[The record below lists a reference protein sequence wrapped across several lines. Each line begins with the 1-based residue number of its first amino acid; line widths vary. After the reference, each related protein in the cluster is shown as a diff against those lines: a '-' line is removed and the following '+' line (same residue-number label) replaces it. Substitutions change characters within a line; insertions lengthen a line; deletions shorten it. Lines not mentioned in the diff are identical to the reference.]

1 MNHDSIPRRSSA
13 DTESEVAR
21 VLGKLE
27 ASGQDLTVLRILANA
42 PAVFRPYLKFASA
55 LVYDGVLAPDVREVV
70 ILWMA
75 AHRPNTYE
83 WAEHEIIG
91 ARAGVSR
98 ELMDFLATRAPLD
111 DTFTEDQRAGV
122 ALAEELLS
130 SGKIASESFQAG
142 LDRWGLEA
150 VIELLLTISWW
161 GGAVPIL
168 LEALD
173 LDLPDNLRE

>member
-1 MNHDSIPRRSSA
+1 MNHESIPRRSSS
-13 DTESEVAR
+13 DTEGEVAR

-42 PAVFRPYLKFASA
+42 PTVFRPYLKFSSA
-55 LVYDGVLAPDVREVV
+55 LVYDGALAPDVREVV

-75 AHRPNTYE
+75 KQRPNTYE

-98 ELMDFLATRAPLD
+98 ELMEYLATGAELD
-111 DTFTEDQRAGV
+111 ERFTDDQRAGV
-122 ALAEELLS
+122 ALTDELLNT
-130 SGKIASESFQAG
+130 GKIAGEHFQAA
-142 LDRWGLEA
+142 LDRWGIEA
-150 VIELLLTISWW
+150 LIELLLTISWW
-161 GGAVPIL
+161 GGSVPLL

-173 LDLPDNLRE
+173 LDLPDNLSE